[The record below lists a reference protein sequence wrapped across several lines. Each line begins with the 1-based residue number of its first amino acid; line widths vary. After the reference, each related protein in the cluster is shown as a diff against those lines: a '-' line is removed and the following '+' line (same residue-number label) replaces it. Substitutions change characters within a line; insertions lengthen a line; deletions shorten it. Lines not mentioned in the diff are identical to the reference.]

1 MTLELKQYR
10 QDLVMYKVVTI
21 IVILKLLNRV
31 YCVYIGD
38 LLQF

>member
-21 IVILKLLNRV
+21 IVIPKLLNRV